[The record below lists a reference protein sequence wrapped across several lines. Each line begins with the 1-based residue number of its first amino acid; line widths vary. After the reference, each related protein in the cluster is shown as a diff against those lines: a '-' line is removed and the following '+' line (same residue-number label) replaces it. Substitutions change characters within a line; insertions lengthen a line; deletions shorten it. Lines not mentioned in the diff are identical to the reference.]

1 MENVIIV
8 FNNRNYTMQLA
19 TYLKRSGIMC
29 KTIDTP
35 REVTVSCGISI
46 IINKVNLQRSKQI
59 LKASGIGETPRFYYI
74 LNNGMF
80 KKYMPIWNYTLTIA
94 FCMCYN
100 YNKYI
105 V

>member
-1 MENVIIV
+1 
-8 FNNRNYTMQLA
+8 
-19 TYLKRSGIMC
+19 
-29 KTIDTP
+29 
-35 REVTVSCGISI
+35 
-46 IINKVNLQRSKQI
+46 
-59 LKASGIGETPRFYYI
+59 
-74 LNNGMF
+74 MF